1 MNLFDLPTRDISDD
15 SVNSTHSCDVIR
27 KQNFDDRAQTRI
39 SLSLSQHSTPT
50 RRQISSSHDF
60 ALLEW
65 TLSSSLQSFINNNN
79 FGSPTYVLPC
89 ALFLVVVTDADY
101 TLGFNNEQELIFKF
115 SCSSTITTVAT
126 SSDCTHLSIGFLT
139 GRISLWNLTDLDHPH
154 LVYLIE
160 PVSLAQRFASNSVGH
175 LSIPITKIHF
185 IANTNHQLIS
195 TDISGLVFYHNIF
208 KKFFNYYVTSQKL
221 LGSNDSNTNN
231 QDYTILGSDLL
242 PLGTSRQITDH
253 LGVLAIIT
261 RSTLAIVSI
270 LSLNDPTNT
279 NIKTHYKVG
288 RSPGTKD
295 SASISWFPCMEI
307 DGKIDNAKLS
317 YSWNNVLTILEIDNR
332 SFPENYPKTI
342 SELKD
347 KDKGLSTL
355 PIKKTCRWTTP
366 EKSDKIISNKWLSSQ
381 IVAVFVQSHENMN
394 IHLLFYRDEKLQLI
408 AIDKLV
414 PEIFPSTLTTSN
426 SRDHNV
432 VRAIE
437 TWENSIQVYKNRLVV
452 LSGSKVCV
460 GTPINWADR
469 LAQLLTTQNYSQA
482 LAIANEY
489 YNLDDS
495 GKAALIYLPNT
506 AEKRRQL
513 LAPYLVRIMKQSI
526 RPLLRNNSSEQELY
540 LDKYLEIVSYLF
552 GNSKLVPQLHTI
564 LEDIFNCC
572 DAKWKFFSR
581 LQNYILDGSITSLS
595 PSIFKSLI
603 ETYFDSH
610 KGELLTELICILD
623 LKSLDIDL
631 TVQLCKKYNLRD
643 CLIYIWN
650 GLLDDYS
657 TPLLEFVMD
666 IDNEEIHDDDLLR
679 VYSYMSFVLTGK
691 RYPTDRLIEITKLK
705 HAKSSICDVLF
716 STTLVKNGNKN
727 VGIKYSDTVFPYLYL
742 FLKSNSFE
750 MVSTLNEFFED
761 PYLNNGDDD
770 YGSTIDR
777 QYIVEALLD
786 VFEAKRSSFTDYD
799 RCQLAIFIARNY
811 SKYPQFLRLSE
822 SVINQIMKDL
832 YENTNVSIA
841 NDCELALQSLL
852 PFYEPESEQFLIEKL
867 QAANYYDVLINVY
880 RSSGKYGEALEVWLR
895 RDTYDDYETLLFVLE
910 NSFLM
915 CKNPMENLKLTS
927 VIRSNFSKLI
937 SIDMEHFIEIISK
950 HSPTIHEEVLSINDD
965 SLSHEYLEHLFA
977 TDVKKI
983 DGFEHLLKRY
993 IELSCHFNRGKVY
1006 SIVDQWI
1013 PTLTQISDLQST
1025 FEVLEESKSIDSLS
1039 LLLVS
1044 LDRYEESLGTLLESM
1059 ESLVDGESNNGK
1071 FNHLLE
1077 HAMKC
1082 CENSPMEKQDEEELY
1097 LNERLWLSLIN
1108 GLVRMANKSGNKNI
1122 DKAIHDCFRR
1132 ISDCKL
1138 NPAATQEQSFL
1149 AIFNKFL
1156 DGLTSGIQTATLS
1169 NIRGIL
1175 QEVFVSYSYEWE
1187 MLEVSLRMLNGSI
1200 YTSMDTIRGHRLRGW
1215 ILKSKMCASCNKP
1228 ISGPDVI
1235 EDHFIAWENKQK
1247 DVLFVRTKDDDE
1259 DKYNHCQIIIFKCTH
1274 GYHSNC
1280 LQNLNGGDMR
1290 QPSCVICHNE

>member
-15 SVNSTHSCDVIR
+15 SVNSAQSCDIIR

-39 SLSLSQHSTPT
+39 SLSLNQHSTPT
-50 RRQISSSHDF
+50 RPPISSSRDF
-60 ALLEW
+60 VPLEW
-65 TLSSSLQSFINNNN
+65 SMSSSLQSFINDSN
-79 FGSPTYVLPC
+79 FGSPVYVLPC
-89 ALFLVVVTDADY
+89 TLFLVVVTDTNY
-101 TLGFNNEQELIFKF
+101 TLGFNNEQKLIFKL
-115 SCSSTITTVAT
+115 SSPSTITTVAV
-126 SSDCTHLSIGFLT
+126 SSDCTHLSIGLHT
-139 GRISLWNLTDLDHPH
+139 GHIYLWNISNVDHLH

-160 PVSLAQRFASNSVGH
+160 PVSLAQRFASNSLGH
-175 LSIPITKIHF
+175 LSIPISNIHF
-185 IANTNHQLIS
+185 IANTNYQLVS
-195 TDISGLVFYHNIF
+195 TDISGLVFHHNVF
-208 KKFFNYYVTSQKL
+208 KKFFNFYATSQKL
-221 LGSNDSNTNN
+221 LGNNDSNANN

-242 PLGTSRQITDH
+242 PLGTSHQITDH

-261 RSTLAIVSI
+261 RSTLVIVSI

-307 DGKIDNAKLS
+307 DGKIINAKLS
-317 YSWNNVLTILEIDNR
+317 YSWNNVLTILEIDNN

-355 PIKKTCRWTTP
+355 PVKKTCRWTTP
-366 EKSDKIISNKWLSSQ
+366 DKSDKIINNKWLSSQ
-381 IVAVFVQSHENMN
+381 VLAVFVQSQEDIN
-394 IHLLFYRDEKLQLI
+394 IHLLFYRNEKLQLI

-426 SRDHNV
+426 NREHNA
-432 VRAIE
+432 VRAVE

-452 LSGSKVCV
+452 LSGSKVYI

-469 LAQLLTTQNYSQA
+469 LVQLLATQNYSQA

-489 YNLDDS
+489 YNLDDF
-495 GKAALIYLPNT
+495 GKAALIYLPNN
-506 AEKRRQL
+506 ADKRRQL
-513 LAPYLVRIMKQSI
+513 LAPYLVRVMKQSI
-526 RPLLRNNSSEQELY
+526 GPLLRDNSSEQELY
-540 LDKYLEIVSYLF
+540 LDEYLEIVAYLF
-552 GNSKLVPQLHTI
+552 GNTKLVPQLHAI

-581 LQNYILDGSITSLS
+581 LQNHILDGSITSLS
-595 PSIFKSLI
+595 PSIFKALV

-610 KGELLTELICILD
+610 RGELLTELICILD

-643 CLIYIWN
+643 CLIYIWT
-650 GLLDDYS
+650 GLFDDYS

-666 IDNEEIHDDDLLR
+666 IVNDEIHEDDLLR
-679 VYSYMSFVLTGK
+679 AYSYMSFVLTGK
-691 RYPTDRLIEITKLK
+691 RYPTDQFIEATKLK

-716 STTLVKNGNKN
+716 SNTLIQNGNKN
-727 VGIKYSDTVFPYLYL
+727 IESKYSDTVFPYLYL

-761 PYLNNGDDD
+761 PYLNKGDDE

-786 VFEAKRSSFTDYD
+786 VFEAKKFSFTDYD

-832 YENTNVSIA
+832 YENTNTSIA

-867 QAANYYDVLINVY
+867 QAANYFDVLINVY
-880 RSSGKYGEALEVWLR
+880 RSSGKYGKALEVWLR
-895 RDTYDDYETLLFVLE
+895 RDTYDDYETIPFVLE
-910 NSFLM
+910 NSFLL

-927 VIRSNFSKLI
+927 VIRSNFPKLI
-937 SIDMEHFIEIISK
+937 SMDMENFIEIISK
-950 HSPTIHEEVLSINDD
+950 YSPSIHEEVLSMTDAT
-965 SLSHEYLEHLFA
+965 LAHKYLEHLFA

-983 DGFEHLLKRY
+983 EGFERLLKRY
-993 IELSCHFNRGKVY
+993 VELSCQFNPGKVY
-1006 SIVDQWI
+1006 SIVDQWKH
-1013 PTLTQISDLQST
+1013 TLIQLADLEST
-1025 FEVLEESKSIDSLS
+1025 LKVLRKSGAIDSLS
-1039 LLLVS
+1039 LILIS
-1044 LDRYEESLGTLLESM
+1044 LNQYEESLTTLLESM
-1059 ESLVDGESNNGK
+1059 ESLTDGESNYGK

-1082 CENSPMEKQDEEELY
+1082 CEQSPMEKQNEEELY
-1097 LNERLWLSLIN
+1097 LNERLWLLLIN
-1108 GLVRMANKSGNKNI
+1108 GLVRMANESGNKNI

-1149 AIFNKFL
+1149 VIFNKFL
-1156 DGLTSGIQTATLS
+1156 EGLSKGIQTATLS

-1200 YTSMDTIRGHRLRGW
+1200 HTSMDTIRGHKLRGW

-1228 ISGPDVI
+1228 ISGPDII
-1235 EDHFIAWENKQK
+1235 EDYFIAWESKQK
-1247 DVLFVRTKDDDE
+1247 DILFVRTTNDDE
-1259 DKYNHCQIIIFKCTH
+1259 DKYNHCQIVIFKCTH

-1280 LQNLNGGDMR
+1280 LQNLNGGDLR
-1290 QPSCVICHNE
+1290 LPTCVICHND